1 MKKECSLIC
10 IYLITIIAM
19 LFWSIAFIW
28 MKQLFDIGFR
38 PITVVF
44 FRLIVASLFMIII
57 CKILKKNDIIDK
69 KDYKFLFL
77 LAFAEP
83 FCYFLGEG
91 FGMLYVTPTVASTM
105 VALIPL
111 LTPIF
116 AWFMV
121 RERANLFQIIGLIV
135 SFFGVL
141 ILVVDDLNLG
151 GKLIGF
157 LLMGI
162 AVLSGTMFGIF
173 LKKLVNK
180 YSAFTITKYQTIIG
194 MFLFMPLF
202 FIFELE
208 QFKSIPFRI
217 SDYQNIIYL
226 GALCSSL
233 AFVILAQT
241 VRSIGVV
248 RMNIFTNLIPV
259 FTAILAYFFY
269 PDEGFTRA
277 KIAAIVVVILGLFV
291 SQLNK
296 IKYFVKK
303 DNKKCIMN

>member
-19 LFWSIAFIW
+19 LFWSVAFIW

-44 FRLIVASLFMIII
+44 FRLIVASIFMTII
-57 CKILKKNDIIDK
+57 CRILKKNDKIDK

-121 RERANLFQIIGLIV
+121 REKANIYQIIGLIV

-151 GKLIGF
+151 GKVVGF

-162 AVLSGTMFGIF
+162 AVLSGTLFGIF
-173 LKKLVNK
+173 LKKLVDK

-194 MFLFMPLF
+194 ALLFAPLF
-202 FIFELE
+202 FIFELK
-208 QFKSIPFRI
+208 QFLGVSAGI
-217 SDYQNIIYL
+217 SDYQNILYL

-259 FTAILAYFFY
+259 FTAVLAYFMLR
-269 PDEGFTRA
+269 EKFTLP
-277 KIAAIVVVILGLFV
+277 KTLAIVVVILGLFI

-296 IKYFVKK
+296 IKLFRKIK
-303 DNKKCIMN
+303 A